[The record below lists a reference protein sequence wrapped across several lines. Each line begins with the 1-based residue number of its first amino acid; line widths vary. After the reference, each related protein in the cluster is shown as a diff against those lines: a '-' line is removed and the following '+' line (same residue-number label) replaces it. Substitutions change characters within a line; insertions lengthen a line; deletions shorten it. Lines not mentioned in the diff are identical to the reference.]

1 MNESLFTKE
10 YSVYWPPQY
19 GDVVKYLL
27 KRPEEKDEDKNGV
40 FRTNME
46 VMVFA
51 AAVGLHSDNRQ
62 PVESKTHE
70 ISTLTFERGGKDE
83 YSYIFII
90 PLIAM
95 GDSPDF
101 NTLRD
106 NVGEEKCIRIFQ
118 EYAAGGLQILSDYW
132 KKAGLKRPATF
143 ISDVVRE
150 FMSSSS
156 NPKAGD
162 GEGGVASAAND
173 PDDIF

>member
-19 GDVVKYLL
+19 ADVVKYLL
-27 KRPEEKDEDKNGV
+27 KKPEEKDEEKNGV

-51 AAVGLHSDNRQ
+51 AAVGLHCDNRQ

-70 ISTLTFERGGKDE
+70 ISTLTFERGVKEE
-83 YSYIFII
+83 YSYLFMI
-90 PLIAM
+90 PLISM
-95 GDSPDF
+95 GNTPDF

-106 NVGEEKCIRIFQ
+106 SIGEEKCIRIFQ
-118 EYAAGGLQILSDYW
+118 EYAAGGLQILSDHW

-150 FMSSSS
+150 FMSPSSS
-156 NPKAGD
+156 IKTVD
-162 GEGGVASAAND
+162 GGGRVASTAND